1 MIDLSE
7 LAWADMEYLSEVDGD
22 GGMIASVRQFAKLEM
37 QNANTSIDGWF
48 QTLLACDAH
57 KF

>member
-37 QNANTSIDGWF
+37 QNANTSIDG
-48 QTLLACDAH
+48 
-57 KF
+57 